1 MSAAEPIEC
10 IDTDPIETTLIELV
24 LSACEW
30 SEDQGEIADLVD
42 SMVDDG
48 VVRLTAFA
56 PEPEAAIVWPR
67 GSPRASE
74 RPPSLL

>member
-10 IDTDPIETTLIELV
+10 TDPEPIETTLIELV
-24 LSACEW
+24 LSACDW
-30 SEDQGEIADLVD
+30 SDDQSEIADLVD

-56 PEPEAAIVWPR
+56 PEPEAAIMWPAEYR
-67 GSPRASE
+67 EQRIA
-74 RPPSLL
+74 